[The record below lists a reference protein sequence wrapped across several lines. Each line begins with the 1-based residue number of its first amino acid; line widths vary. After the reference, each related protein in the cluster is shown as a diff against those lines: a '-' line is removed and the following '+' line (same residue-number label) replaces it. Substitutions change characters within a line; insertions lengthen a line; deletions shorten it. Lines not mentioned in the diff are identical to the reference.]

1 MFFDNSLKSIIDS
14 INDTLESNYTTKEI
28 LDNTNFD
35 ITMYAYS
42 FNVYACTCVL
52 EGITFSFLGIWYKD
66 NSTINYSNLK
76 IEDNAKVRC
85 YC

>member
-14 INDTLESNYTTKEI
+14 INDTLGSNYTTKEI

-42 FNVYACTCVL
+42 FNVYACTCIM
-52 EGITFSFLGIWYKD
+52 EGVIFAFTGTWYKD
-66 NSTINYSNLK
+66 NNTINYNNLNIRNRQK
-76 IEDNAKVRC
+76 ARC
-85 YC
+85 YY